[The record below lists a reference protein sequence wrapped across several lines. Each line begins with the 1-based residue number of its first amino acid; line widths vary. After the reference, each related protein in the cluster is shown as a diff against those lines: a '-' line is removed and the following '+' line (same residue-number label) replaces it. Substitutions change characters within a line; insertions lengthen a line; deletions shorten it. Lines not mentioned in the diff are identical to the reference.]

1 MKAQLFRG
9 DLHYADVTLHTAA
22 SGPVTALDTLWLRGL
37 VGSLDGS
44 EILEAEARAPLMEAE
59 ALGVRVAE
67 LLLAQGAERILQ
79 AVYGESGGD
88 D

>member
-1 MKAQLFRG
+1 M
-9 DLHYADVTLHTAA
+9 
-22 SGPVTALDTLWLRGL
+22 
-37 VGSLDGS
+37 GSLDGR